1 MSGKIEVITGPMFSG
16 KTVDLIRKMD
26 RFKYSKKEYI
36 LFKPKV
42 DDRYS
47 KDEVVSHNK
56 NALSA
61 YNVSTSDEILE
72 ICQRYPQITNIGLDE
87 VQFLDEKNP
96 EKFLPNI
103 IKLRN
108 AGYHIIAAGLD
119 MDYLGNPFSFMP
131 NLLAIAD
138 QVFKLK
144 AVCFECGED
153 AGMSNRIS
161 KSKKIVQLG
170 SEDKYSSLCFS
181 CWIKVN
187 PPNE

>member
-47 KDEVVSHNK
+47 KDE